1 VKHPGWGFDVKIL
14 TVCRMNQAR
23 SPFAQAVITKFFPEI
38 QITSVGI
45 EAISGIPY
53 LPEVIS
59 IARRWGIE
67 ISTGSSRSI
76 STNPEFQMA
85 DLIICAEERMSAEV
99 NLMNPAG
106 RVRSYES
113 VVPDLSFMPTD
124 PERLRGRR
132 METELAKVAWINIKA
147 VNDFL
152 EVPRNNQIICVIP
165 KTDLDVEVAID
176 WMVRERLA
184 RPTVVIDA
192 DLRSPL
198 ARNFRARGLRVGGFS
213 SLNQVNE
220 FDVFSSIVEQPEPE
234 RTLLSPEWR
243 AQLDGLGTDRQ
254 ILMITSPQ
262 MTQDGP
268 LPDSYLAS
276 IPAGNIEIIGS

>member
-1 VKHPGWGFDVKIL
+1 
-14 TVCRMNQAR
+14 MNQAR
-23 SPFAQAVITKFFPEI
+23 SAFAQRVISRFFPDLDV
-38 QITSVGI
+38 TSAGL
-45 EAISGIPY
+45 EAVSGLPF
-53 LPEVIS
+53 LPEVVS
-59 IARRWGIE
+59 TARRWGIE
-67 ISTGSSRSI
+67 ISTGPSRSI
-76 STNPEFQMA
+76 NLIPEFQMA
-85 DLIICAEERMSAEV
+85 DLIVCAEEWISAEV

-106 RVRSYES
+106 RVISYES

-132 METELAKVAWINIKA
+132 METELAKVAWINIRA

-152 EVPRNNQIICVIP
+152 EVPRSNQIVCVIP
-165 KTDLDVEVAID
+165 KTDLDVEGAID
-176 WMVRERLA
+176 WVVRERLT

-198 ARNFRARGLRVGGFS
+198 ARNFRARGLRVGGFP
-213 SLNQVNE
+213 SLNQVDE

-243 AQLDGLGTDRQ
+243 AQLDGLGADRQ

-262 MTQDGP
+262 KTQDGP
-268 LPDSYLAS
+268 LPDSYLAA
-276 IPAGNIEIIGS
+276 IPAGNIEIVGSQVSK

>member
-1 VKHPGWGFDVKIL
+1 
-14 TVCRMNQAR
+14 MNQAR
-23 SPFAQAVITKFFPEI
+23 SPFAQAAIAKFFPEV
-38 QITSVGI
+38 QITSAGI
-45 EAISGIPY
+45 EAINGIPY

-59 IARRWGIE
+59 TARSWGIN

-76 STNPEFQMA
+76 STISEFQMA

-106 RVRSYES
+106 RVISYES

-124 PERLRGRR
+124 PERFRGRK
-132 METELAKVAWINIKA
+132 METELAKVAWINIRA

-152 EVPRNNQIICVIP
+152 EVPRSNQIISVIP
-165 KTDLDVEVAID
+165 KTDLDVEAAIN
-176 WMVRERLA
+176 WVVRERLT

-213 SLNQVNE
+213 SLNQVDE

-234 RTLLSPEWR
+234 RTLISPEWR
-243 AQLDGLGTDRQ
+243 VQFDELGDDRQ
-254 ILMITSPQ
+254 IIMITSPQ
-262 MTQDGP
+262 KTQDGP
-268 LPDSYLAS
+268 LPDSYLAA

>member
-1 VKHPGWGFDVKIL
+1 
-14 TVCRMNQAR
+14 MNQAR
-23 SPFAQAVITKFFPEI
+23 SPFAEAVIKKFFPEI
-38 QITSVGI
+38 QITSAGI
-45 EAISGIPY
+45 EAIDGIPY
-53 LPEVIS
+53 LPKVVS
-59 IARRWGIE
+59 TAHRWGIE
-67 ISTGSSRSI
+67 ISAGSSRSI
-76 STNPEFQMA
+76 SSSPEFQMV
-85 DLIICAEERMSAEV
+85 DLIICAEKWISTEV
-99 NLMNPAG
+99 NLMKSAG

-132 METELAKVAWINIKA
+132 METELAKVAWINIRA

-152 EVPRNNQIICVIP
+152 EVPRSHQITCFIP

-176 WMVRERLA
+176 WVVRERLT

-198 ARNFRARGLRVGGFS
+198 ARNFRARGLRVGDFS
-213 SLNQVNE
+213 NLNQVNE
-220 FDVFSSIVEQPEPE
+220 FDVFSSIVEQPDPE

-243 AQLDGLGTDRQ
+243 AQLDGLGAERQ
-254 ILMITSPQ
+254 ILLITSPQ
-262 MTQDGP
+262 KTQDGP
-268 LPDSYLAS
+268 LPDSYLAA

>member
-1 VKHPGWGFDVKIL
+1 
-14 TVCRMNQAR
+14 MNQAR
-23 SPFAQAVITKFFPEI
+23 SPFAEAILFKFFPEI
-38 QITSVGI
+38 HMTSAGL
-45 EAISGIPY
+45 EAIDGTSY

-59 IARRWGIE
+59 IARRWGIK
-67 ISTGSSRSI
+67 ISTGSSQSI
-76 STNPEFQMA
+76 STLLEFQMMN
-85 DLIICAEERMSAEV
+85 LIICAEERISTEV

-106 RVRSYES
+106 RVTFYES

-124 PERLRGRR
+124 PERLRGRK
-132 METELAKVAWINIKA
+132 METELAKVAWINIRA

-152 EVPRNNQIICVIP
+152 KAPKNNHITSVIP
-165 KTDLDVEVAID
+165 KTDLDVEAAID
-176 WMVRERLA
+176 WVVRERLT
-184 RPTVVIDA
+184 RPSVVIDT

-213 SLNQVNE
+213 SLNQLDE
-220 FDVFSSIVEQPEPE
+220 FDVFSSNMEQPEPE

-243 AQLDGLGTDRQ
+243 TQIDSLGADRQ

-262 MTQDGP
+262 RTQDGP

-276 IPAGNIEIIGS
+276 IPAENIKIIGG